1 MHQIFFNSTAEKIF
15 LGWKFDLSFLFPNVD
30 KLLIQQTF
38 PTTRKIAIYS
48 RTIHI
53 VILPLIEHFFK

>member
-1 MHQIFFNSTAEKIF
+1 MYKVFFDCTAEKIF
-15 LGWKFDLSFLFPNVD
+15 LGWKFDLSLLFPNVD
-30 KLLIQQTF
+30 KLLVQQSF
-38 PTTRKIAIYS
+38 PTARKIAIYS

>member
-1 MHQIFFNSTAEKIF
+1 MYKVFFDCTAEKIF
-15 LGWKFDLSFLFPNVD
+15 LDWKLGFSLLFPNVD

-38 PTTRKIAIYS
+38 PTARKIAIYS

>member
-1 MHQIFFNSTAEKIF
+1 MHQILFDRTAEKIF
-15 LGWKFDLSFLFPNVD
+15 LEWKFDLSLLFPNID
-30 KLLIQQTF
+30 KLLIQQSF
-38 PTTRKIAIYS
+38 PTARKIAIYS

>member
-1 MHQIFFNSTAEKIF
+1 MYKVFFDCTAEKIF
-15 LGWKFDLSFLFPNVD
+15 LDWKLGFSLLFPNVD

-38 PTTRKIAIYS
+38 PTARKIAIYS

-53 VILPLIEHFFK
+53 VILPSIKHFFK